1 MISCDF
7 WYFRMPWRAPNSYP
21 GQGMHD
27 LRSHLCAK
35 ACDLTW
41 SVVGWTC
48 QGHSAHFG
56 LEIKCQIVGLCR
68 SLTFRLSAAFPKLRR
83 IHKAVSC
90 MISKDGVISCCLT
103 FSLNSFVLRFRSVNT
118 GGLHASRSEE
128 ATGEAERCVVHDW
141 QSCDLGNTKP
151 KHETKKTRDDIV
163 DCRHA
168 IMPSCHHG
176 WRGHG
181 IHWIHTFPPIHTF
194 HVSFEKETFT
204 LSLLSS
210 SFHIFRVSEFKR
222 CKKNT
227 ISVPVWFGVFGVGM
241 WLSRSGFWATHLWNI
256 VVLRWK
262 QKKTKTRRL
271 QVFLLFAESM

>member
-7 WYFRMPWRAPNSYP
+7 WYFRMAWRAPNSYP

-35 ACDLTW
+35 ACDPTW

-68 SLTFRLSAAFPKLRR
+68 SLTFRLSAAFPELRR

-103 FSLNSFVLRFRSVNT
+103 FSLNSFVLRFRSVNS

-151 KHETKKTRDDIV
+151 KPTKKNTRWH
-163 DCRHA
+163 CRLSTCHHA
-168 IMPSCHHG
+168 IMGGAAMGSIG
-176 WRGHG
+176 S
-181 IHWIHTFPPIHTF
+181 I
-194 HVSFEKETFT
+194 
-204 LSLLSS
+204 LSLRSILFMFLLKKRLSH
-210 SFHIFRVSEFKR
+210 FHFFHLLSIFSVFLNSRDLHD
-222 CKKNT
+222 T

-262 QKKTKTRRL
+262 QKKTKTRRP